1 MNTHLTNPRA
11 ITRPYVGHPF
21 RGATMMFRGA
31 TMTFRG
37 AAAMAM
43 ALALALPV
51 ALPAQSA
58 ANFSG
63 TWKLSAVDP
72 PVAAGR
78 GGRGAGGG
86 GIGGPYA
93 ETILAAAPDSIV
105 IAQTGSQLTVQIGS
119 AKAVYTLDNKT
130 SSDPPGEVLALKT
143 RAHWE
148 AGKLHLHYKQGMNWG
163 RDILTVSGPTLTLV
177 RDLESGG
184 ASTTRTLTYNKAS

>member
-1 MNTHLTNPRA
+1 MTTFVTAPRVFA
-11 ITRPYVGHPF
+11 SPYVGQPF
-21 RGATMMFRGA
+21 RGAAIMSRGA
-31 TMTFRG
+31 S
-37 AAAMAM
+37 M
-43 ALALALPV
+43 ALALALMLP
-51 ALPAQSA
+51 AILPAQGT

-63 TWKLSAVDP
+63 TWKLSTVDP
-72 PVAAGR
+72 PIAAGR

-130 SSDPPGEVLALKT
+130 MSDPPAEVLALKT

-148 AGKLHLHYKQGMNWG
+148 VGKLHLHYKQGMNWG

-184 ASTTRTLTYNKAS
+184 ASTTRTLTYIKS